1 MNYTLKIEKQH
12 EWEAVRNMPLQNFRE
27 TIELYL
33 DNTLDQF
40 PIDYDYIRSI
50 AQSTKYH
57 GFCDLHIKDI
67 NNGLSDLSFLK
78 DIAIAQVY
86 INSPNVTLVGAE
98 HIKAFSSF
106 VFLSKQCVDLS
117 YLKPHQDRSIFSMAV
132 TGKSLINIESLNCF
146 PDFEYLCLAGSI
158 NDCNV
163 FKQFS
168 SFKNKCRTE
177 LYLDNNH
184 IENLD
189 CFKEIFLS
197 GLSLNQNKVKDIS
210 NLSTIIKHNLN
221 KCNHFCLSLQNNP
234 IEAKERIAFME
245 QEDIQRLI
253 KNGSLILRI

>member
-1 MNYTLKIEKQH
+1 MNYTLKIENQH
-12 EWEAVRNMPLQNFRE
+12 EWEAIRNMPLQYFHD
-27 TIELYL
+27 TISLYL
-33 DNTLDQF
+33 DNTLDKF
-40 PIDYDYIRSI
+40 LIDYNFIRSI
-50 AQSTKYH
+50 AESTKYH
-57 GFCDLHIKDI
+57 GFCDLHIKDV
-67 NNGLSDLSFLK
+67 NSGLIDLNFLR

-146 PDFEYLCLAGSI
+146 PVYEYLCLVGSI

-197 GLSLNQNKVKDIS
+197 SLSLNQNRVKDIS
-210 NLSTIIKHNLN
+210 LLSTIIKHNLK
-221 KCNHFCLSLQNNP
+221 KCDHFCLSLQNNS
-234 IEAKERIAFME
+234 IEAKERIDFME
-245 QEDIQRLI
+245 REDIQRLI
-253 KNGSLILRI
+253 KNRSLILRI